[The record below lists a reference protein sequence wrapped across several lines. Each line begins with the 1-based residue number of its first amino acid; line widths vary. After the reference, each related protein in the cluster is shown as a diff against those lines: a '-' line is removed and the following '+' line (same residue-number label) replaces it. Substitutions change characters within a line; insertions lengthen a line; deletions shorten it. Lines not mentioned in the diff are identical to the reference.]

1 MNDNDY
7 KEALFYAASIFNERL
22 GAEFSED
29 NLVLRCFQ
37 TENQQE
43 VFEQFCKQYFPDRLE
58 DRYTEDGYF
67 DFHASAFVGT
77 GDGADGILLRT
88 DIARHPAELKHI
100 LLHELAHIFCTRN
113 EIDGDN
119 FFERYCMD
127 DTISRE
133 EDGTI
138 NAGYAVWR
146 ELIAELIAFELDD
159 NCDVVPVRRKKDLLS
174 YYEGELLTGNGKMGV
189 SMILCEAMTSAEGEA
204 SMTWDAAKSKFTRFK
219 PFDDPLYRDLM
230 ELVFTHVREY
240 FIVIDR
246 DFIYE
251 IGVLYLSIAAQ
262 AMIAS
267 LKNRFQE
274 EQADRK
280 RERTGNDMKYKLF
293 RSPGNLDKAVQ
304 KHELVAVETGKNIDD
319 VADALI
325 RAVRDDLAEMP
336 EYAHCE
342 TAAYAPEPV
351 QEHRRVRRYQYEM
364 MGVVYPQYAE
374 KNILIDY
381 GVIEEAE

>member
-1 MNDNDY
+1 MDNNEY
-7 KEALFYAASIFNERL
+7 KEALLCAAETLNERM
-22 GAEFSED
+22 GTEFSED

-43 VFEQFCKQYFPDRLE
+43 VFGEFCKQYFPDRLT
-58 DRYTEDGYF
+58 DRYKEDGYF
-67 DFHASAFVGT
+67 DFHASAFVGE
-77 GDGADGILLRT
+77 GESGVDGVLLRT
-88 DIARHPAELKHI
+88 DIERTPATLYHI

-119 FFERYCMD
+119 FYERYCMD

-146 ELIAELIAFELDD
+146 ELAAELIAFELDD
-159 NCDVVPVRRKKDLLS
+159 NCDVVPLRRKKDLLS

-204 SMTWDAAKSKFTRFK
+204 SMTWDAAKSKFARFK
-219 PFDDPLYRDLM
+219 PFDDPMYRDLL
-230 ELVFTHVREY
+230 ELVFTHIREC
-240 FIVIDR
+240 FIEIDR

-274 EQADRK
+274 E
-280 RERTGNDMKYKLF
+280 
-293 RSPGNLDKAVQ
+293 
-304 KHELVAVETGKNIDD
+304 
-319 VADALI
+319 
-325 RAVRDDLAEMP
+325 
-336 EYAHCE
+336 
-342 TAAYAPEPV
+342 
-351 QEHRRVRRYQYEM
+351 
-364 MGVVYPQYAE
+364 
-374 KNILIDY
+374 
-381 GVIEEAE
+381 

>member
-1 MNDNDY
+1 MRMKDSNKMNNNDY

-29 NLVLRCFQ
+29 NLVLCCFQ

-58 DRYTEDGYF
+58 DRYTEDGY
-67 DFHASAFVGT
+67 
-77 GDGADGILLRT
+77 
-88 DIARHPAELKHI
+88 
-100 LLHELAHIFCTRN
+100 
-113 EIDGDN
+113 
-119 FFERYCMD
+119 MD

-159 NCDVVPVRRKKDLLS
+159 NCDVIPIRRKKDLLS

-274 EQADRK
+274 E
-280 RERTGNDMKYKLF
+280 
-293 RSPGNLDKAVQ
+293 
-304 KHELVAVETGKNIDD
+304 
-319 VADALI
+319 
-325 RAVRDDLAEMP
+325 
-336 EYAHCE
+336 
-342 TAAYAPEPV
+342 
-351 QEHRRVRRYQYEM
+351 
-364 MGVVYPQYAE
+364 
-374 KNILIDY
+374 
-381 GVIEEAE
+381 

>member
-1 MNDNDY
+1 MDNNEY
-7 KEALFYAASIFNERL
+7 KEALLCAAETLNERM
-22 GAEFSED
+22 GTEFSED

-43 VFEQFCKQYFPDRLE
+43 VFGEFCKQYFPDRLT
-58 DRYTEDGYF
+58 DRYKEDGYF
-67 DFHASAFVGT
+67 DFHASAFVGE
-77 GDGADGILLRT
+77 GESGVDGVLLRT
-88 DIARHPAELKHI
+88 DIERTPATLYHI

-119 FFERYCMD
+119 FYERYCMD

-146 ELIAELIAFELDD
+146 ELAAELIAFELDD
-159 NCDVVPVRRKKDLLS
+159 NCDVVPLRRKKDLLS
-174 YYEGELLTGNGKMGV
+174 YYKGELLTGNGKMGV

-204 SMTWDAAKSKFTRFK
+204 SMTWDAAKSKFARFK
-219 PFDDPLYRDLM
+219 PFDDPLYRDLL
-230 ELVFTHVREY
+230 ELVFTHIREC
-240 FIVIDR
+240 FIEIDR

-274 EQADRK
+274 E
-280 RERTGNDMKYKLF
+280 
-293 RSPGNLDKAVQ
+293 
-304 KHELVAVETGKNIDD
+304 
-319 VADALI
+319 
-325 RAVRDDLAEMP
+325 
-336 EYAHCE
+336 
-342 TAAYAPEPV
+342 
-351 QEHRRVRRYQYEM
+351 
-364 MGVVYPQYAE
+364 
-374 KNILIDY
+374 
-381 GVIEEAE
+381 

>member
-1 MNDNDY
+1 MNDNNY
-7 KEALFYAASIFNERL
+7 KETLLYAASIFNERL

-43 VFEQFCKQYFPDRLE
+43 SFEQFCKQYFPDRLE

-67 DFHASAFVGT
+67 DFHASAFVGKE
-77 GDGADGILLRT
+77 DSVDGILLRT
-88 DIARHPAELKHI
+88 DIARNPAELKHI

-119 FFERYCMD
+119 FYERYCMD

-146 ELIAELIAFELDD
+146 ELAAELIAFELDD
-159 NCDVVPVRRKKDLLS
+159 NCDVVPLRRKKDLLS

-204 SMTWDAAKSKFTRFK
+204 SMTWDAAKSKFARFK
-219 PFDDPLYRDLM
+219 PFDDPLYLDLL
-230 ELVFTHVREY
+230 ELVFTHIREC
-240 FIVIDR
+240 FIEIDR

-274 EQADRK
+274 E
-280 RERTGNDMKYKLF
+280 
-293 RSPGNLDKAVQ
+293 
-304 KHELVAVETGKNIDD
+304 
-319 VADALI
+319 
-325 RAVRDDLAEMP
+325 
-336 EYAHCE
+336 
-342 TAAYAPEPV
+342 
-351 QEHRRVRRYQYEM
+351 
-364 MGVVYPQYAE
+364 
-374 KNILIDY
+374 
-381 GVIEEAE
+381 

>member
-1 MNDNDY
+1 MNNNDY
-7 KEALFYAASIFNERL
+7 KEALLYAASIFNERM
-22 GAEFSED
+22 GTEFSED
-29 NLVLRCFQ
+29 NLVLSCFQ
-37 TENQQE
+37 AKNQQE
-43 VFEQFCKQYFPDRLE
+43 VFEQFCKQYFPDRLT
-58 DRYTEDGYF
+58 DRYKEDGYF
-67 DFHASAFVGT
+67 DFHASAFVGKE
-77 GDGADGILLRT
+77 DCVDGILLRT

-113 EIDGDN
+113 EFDGNN
-119 FFERYCMD
+119 FYERYCMD

-146 ELIAELIAFELDD
+146 ELAAELIAFELDD
-159 NCDVVPVRRKKDLLS
+159 NCNVIPLWNKEDILN

-204 SMTWDAAKSKFTRFK
+204 STTWNAAKNEFARFK
-219 PFDDPLYRDLM
+219 PFDDPMYRDLL
-230 ELVFTHVREY
+230 ELVFTHIREH

-274 EQADRK
+274 E
-280 RERTGNDMKYKLF
+280 
-293 RSPGNLDKAVQ
+293 
-304 KHELVAVETGKNIDD
+304 
-319 VADALI
+319 
-325 RAVRDDLAEMP
+325 
-336 EYAHCE
+336 
-342 TAAYAPEPV
+342 
-351 QEHRRVRRYQYEM
+351 
-364 MGVVYPQYAE
+364 
-374 KNILIDY
+374 
-381 GVIEEAE
+381 

>member
-1 MNDNDY
+1 MDNNEY
-7 KEALFYAASIFNERL
+7 KEALLCAAETLNERM
-22 GAEFSED
+22 GTEFSED

-43 VFEQFCKQYFPDRLE
+43 VFGEFCKQYFPDRLT
-58 DRYTEDGYF
+58 DRYKEDGYF
-67 DFHASAFVGT
+67 DFHASAFVGE
-77 GDGADGILLRT
+77 GESGVDGVLLRT
-88 DIARHPAELKHI
+88 DIERTPATLYHI

-119 FFERYCMD
+119 FYERYCMD

-146 ELIAELIAFELDD
+146 ELAAELIAFELDD
-159 NCDVVPVRRKKDLLS
+159 NCDVVPLRRKKDLLS
-174 YYEGELLTGNGKMGV
+174 YYDGDLLTGNGKMGV

-204 SMTWDAAKSKFTRFK
+204 SMTWDAAKSKFARFK
-219 PFDDPLYRDLM
+219 PFDDPLYRDLL
-230 ELVFTHVREY
+230 ELVFTHIREC
-240 FIVIDR
+240 FIEIDR

-274 EQADRK
+274 E
-280 RERTGNDMKYKLF
+280 
-293 RSPGNLDKAVQ
+293 
-304 KHELVAVETGKNIDD
+304 
-319 VADALI
+319 
-325 RAVRDDLAEMP
+325 
-336 EYAHCE
+336 
-342 TAAYAPEPV
+342 
-351 QEHRRVRRYQYEM
+351 
-364 MGVVYPQYAE
+364 
-374 KNILIDY
+374 
-381 GVIEEAE
+381 

>member
-1 MNDNDY
+1 
-7 KEALFYAASIFNERL
+7 
-22 GAEFSED
+22 
-29 NLVLRCFQ
+29 
-37 TENQQE
+37 
-43 VFEQFCKQYFPDRLE
+43 
-58 DRYTEDGYF
+58 
-67 DFHASAFVGT
+67 
-77 GDGADGILLRT
+77 
-88 DIARHPAELKHI
+88 LKHI

-113 EIDGDN
+113 ELGGDN
-119 FFERYCMD
+119 FYERYCMD

-146 ELIAELIAFELDD
+146 ELAAELIAFELDD
-159 NCDVVPVRRKKDLLS
+159 NCDVVPLRRKKDLLS

-219 PFDDPLYRDLM
+219 PFDDPLYKDLL

-274 EQADRK
+274 E
-280 RERTGNDMKYKLF
+280 
-293 RSPGNLDKAVQ
+293 
-304 KHELVAVETGKNIDD
+304 
-319 VADALI
+319 
-325 RAVRDDLAEMP
+325 
-336 EYAHCE
+336 
-342 TAAYAPEPV
+342 
-351 QEHRRVRRYQYEM
+351 
-364 MGVVYPQYAE
+364 
-374 KNILIDY
+374 
-381 GVIEEAE
+381 